1 MALGLD
7 AYDRETH
14 AAKADLA
21 AGIAA
26 RRLVLECSGAVA
38 APAPL
43 EASAREVRDALGE
56 IGKAARDVSERM
68 APPERRRDRSEG
80 R

>member
-1 MALGLD
+1 MFGS
-7 AYDRETH
+7 RRR
-14 AAKADLA
+14 
-21 AGIAA
+21 A
-26 RRLVLECSGAVA
+26 RATGSE
-38 APAPL
+38 
-43 EASAREVRDALGE
+43 REVRDALGE

>member
-1 MALGLD
+1 MFGS
-7 AYDRETH
+7 
-14 AAKADLA
+14 
-21 AGIAA
+21 
-26 RRLVLECSGAVA
+26 RRRA
-38 APAPL
+38 APL